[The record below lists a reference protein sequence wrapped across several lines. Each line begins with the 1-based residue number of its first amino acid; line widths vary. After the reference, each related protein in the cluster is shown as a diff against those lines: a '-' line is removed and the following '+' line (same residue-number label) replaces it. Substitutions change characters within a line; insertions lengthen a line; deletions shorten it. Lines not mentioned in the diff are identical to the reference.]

1 MAIRIQL
8 ASNFQV
14 VELTYDS
21 WECVD
26 ASEVKGATDMVNE
39 LGRLVVNDIKTKES
53 PKKAQE
59 ESPEDKPASEAQI
72 KFAMNLGLMEEKARK
87 MNSKEIWKW
96 IQKNK

>member
-1 MAIRIQL
+1 MAVRIQL

-26 ASEVKGATDMVNE
+26 ASEVKEATDMVNE
-39 LGRLVVNDIKTKES
+39 LGKTVVNEIK
-53 PKKAQE
+53 PKKTETTE
-59 ESPEDKPASEAQI
+59 EKPASEKQI
-72 KFAMNLGLMEEKARK
+72 KFAMNLGLSEEKARK
-87 MNSKEIWKW
+87 MASKELWSW